1 VDLFTLEKVGPGAYR
16 LFGELDLARAGQ
28 LDRILERE
36 TEGGGDLTLDLSEV
50 QFLDSAAIGVFA
62 RAARALE
69 GTGRLILVSPS
80 RGVRLALE
88 TVRFDQRPNIDLV
101 D

>member
-1 VDLFTLEKVGPGAYR
+1 MVEKIAPSSFR
-16 LFGELDLARAGQ
+16 LFGELDLAKAGE

-36 TEGGGDLTLDLSEV
+36 TADGGDLTLDLSEV
-50 QFLDSAAIGVFA
+50 DFLDSAAIGVFA

-69 GTGRLILVSPS
+69 GRGRLILVSPS
-80 RGVRLALE
+80 RAVKLALDTVRLGIKE
-88 TVRFDQRPNIDLV
+88 NIDVV